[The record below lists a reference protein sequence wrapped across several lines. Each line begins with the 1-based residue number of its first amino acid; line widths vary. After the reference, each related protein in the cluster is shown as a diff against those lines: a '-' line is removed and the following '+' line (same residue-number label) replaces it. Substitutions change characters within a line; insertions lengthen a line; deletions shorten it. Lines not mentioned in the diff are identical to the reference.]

1 MDEMESLNIGASNFS
16 FSATKIDELGATEY
30 TLVSI
35 VVDKSSSVSPFADL
49 LLKMV
54 KTIIESCK
62 KSPRAENLMIRLLYF
77 SSKNQ
82 LEEVHGFKL
91 LNSINTDDYKDIR
104 PCGCTALVD
113 ASFSAIGSTLT
124 YAKNLIDQDFD
135 VNGIIFIITDGQEND
150 STMTM
155 DSVQK
160 QIAESRKQENIE
172 SLQTILIGVT
182 DDDQISSYLQGFK
195 DEAGLDDY
203 KDAGEATKESLAKIA
218 NFASQSVSSVS
229 QSLQQGPGSVAAS
242 QPLTI

>member
-135 VNGIIFIITDGQEND
+135 VNGIIFIPTDGEEND

-155 DSVQK
+155 SSIQK
-160 QIAESRKQENIE
+160 QIKESKRQENIE
-172 SLQTILIGVT
+172 SLQTILIGLT
-182 DDDQISSYLQGFK
+182 DDGNISTYLQRFK
-195 DEAGLDDY
+195 DEAGLDEYIDV
-203 KDAGEATKESLAKIA
+203 GEVTEKSLAKLA
-218 NFASQSVSSVS
+218 NFVS
-229 QSLQQGPGSVAAS
+229 QSISSQSQSLGSGSAS

>member
-135 VNGIIFIITDGQEND
+135 VNGIIFIPTDGEENN

-155 DSVQK
+155 SSIQK
-160 QIAESRKQENIE
+160 QIADSRKQENIE
-172 SLQTILIGVT
+172 SLQTILIGLT
-182 DDDQISSYLQGFK
+182 DDGNISTYLQRFK
-195 DEAGLDDY
+195 DEAGLDEYIDV
-203 KDAGEATKESLAKIA
+203 GEVTEKSLAKLA
-218 NFASQSVSSVS
+218 NFVS
-229 QSLQQGPGSVAAS
+229 QSISSQSQSLGSGSAS